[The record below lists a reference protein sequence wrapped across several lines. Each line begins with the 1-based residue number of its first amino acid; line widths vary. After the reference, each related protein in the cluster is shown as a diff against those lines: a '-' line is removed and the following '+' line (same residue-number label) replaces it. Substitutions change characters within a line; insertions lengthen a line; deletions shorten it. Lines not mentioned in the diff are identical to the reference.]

1 LNYSVTVVNE
11 STGAKLPVGYIRIEG
26 MPSRNHCQPLVDELV
41 RVGLAHKYAHF
52 TIIKVADFEFEVPL
66 QGARVE
72 VKIHG
77 NEGEVLVDNSCPTML
92 KATTWQK
99 VVGRLIDLMRFS

>member
-1 LNYSVTVVNE
+1 
-11 STGAKLPVGYIRIEG
+11 

-77 NEGEVLVDNSCPTML
+77 NEGEELVDNSCPTML

-99 VVGRLIDLMRFS
+99 VVGRLRSEEHTSELQTRGHIVCRLLIE